1 MQTPTRS
8 EATRTHQT
16 TLRRLAGLALVA
28 ALLAGCASSEK
39 TRSAHGIATP
49 SSPPP
54 VLRSPADLVAERLAG
69 SYSSA
74 AQAALDSEFFDVR
87 LHMAPIWPE
96 RADGRWLYVEQAM
109 ATALDKPYRQRIY
122 CVTDAGDGTVLSA
135 VYELPNAAARV
146 GAWRTPE
153 VFANDDPAL
162 LTKRDGCVIRLAH
175 APASPAAPGTADAWI
190 GSTNGRDC
198 LSSLRGA
205 TYATSEVRLYAD
217 RIETWDRGFDANDQ
231 QVWGA
236 KKGPYRFVRE

>member
-1 MQTPTRS
+1 M
-8 EATRTHQT
+8 
-16 TLRRLAGLALVA
+16 
-28 ALLAGCASSEK
+28 
-39 TRSAHGIATP
+39 
-49 SSPPP
+49 
-54 VLRSPADLVAERLAG
+54 
-69 SYSSA
+69 
-74 AQAALDSEFFDVR
+74 R
-87 LHMAPIWPE
+87 LHMAPIWTD

-122 CVTDAGDGTVLSA
+122 CVTDGGDGTVLSA

-146 GAWRTPE
+146 GAWRAPE

-162 LTKRDGCVIRLAH
+162 LTKRDGCVIRLAR
-175 APASPAAPGTADAWI
+175 SPGPDGAWI

-236 KKGPYRFVRE
+236 KKGPYIFLRE